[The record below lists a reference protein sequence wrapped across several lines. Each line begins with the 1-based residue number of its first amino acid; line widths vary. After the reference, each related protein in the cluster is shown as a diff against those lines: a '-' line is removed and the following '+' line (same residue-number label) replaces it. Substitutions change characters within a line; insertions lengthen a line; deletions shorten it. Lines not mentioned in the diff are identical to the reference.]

1 MPDVHNCENYM
12 CECWANRW
20 YMEIPLSAHLFCT
33 FKIVLKN
40 SLLTTKTTTKQDQHM
55 MSMEKT
61 FREPLRIQ
69 ARKDSPG
76 PGVNTLCFQCIEH
89 GYDPQSANYPT
100 SHMLC
105 GMAKTM
111 TTTTTK
117 RTKARLLKSY

>member
-1 MPDVHNCENYM
+1 
-12 CECWANRW
+12 
-20 YMEIPLSAHLFCT
+20 
-33 FKIVLKN
+33 
-40 SLLTTKTTTKQDQHM
+40 M

-76 PGVNTLCFQCIEH
+76 PVVNTLCFQCTEH
-89 GYDPQSANYPT
+89 GYDPQSGNYPT

-117 RTKARLLKSY
+117 ENESKTIKKLLRLS